1 MVGLCCKMN
10 IPLESLATTIGEPE
24 ILHSVAFDQFLIK
37 YVETADLSL
46 PDAAEAIKDLLSESI
61 SILGDLRNAVPEIR
75 RLVAES
81 HKDILIYRVL
91 KKTSCLTN
99 LRTTER
105 KEKSIRRAYL
115 NEYRR

>member
-46 PDAAEAIKDLLSESI
+46 PDAADAIKDLLSESI

-91 KKTSCLTN
+91 KKSCFAN

-105 KEKSIRRAYL
+105 REKSIRRAYL